1 MMRQTRVP
9 TRWALALALHVWI
22 MTAVHV
28 HAQAVRPTETPW
40 IVASDAATDL
50 WFHSLAV
57 LGVNGPGTLPF
68 YDAGYARDVAQE
80 KARRAIGP
88 SMLDRDADRL
98 RHAIMA
104 DSAFELLH
112 FLPLYLD
119 RMSLDG
125 LPRFLRQA
133 AAPDPPPLAPQEV
146 VKALRSA
153 LSSGDQRAVLMSLA
167 DAIEDERR
175 TFFEGYASSQADA
188 RLGRRRVL
196 QARWDERF
204 ASPLT
209 PVFRAIGVTRGVLL
223 VSPSLG
229 PEGRVVSLGTAGLIV
244 AVADRADSPTSDAPL
259 LASIRE
265 LCFPLLQRIA
275 AIDPIASAHAA
286 RGADE
291 SSRAAVRC
299 GAQLV
304 DTFMPS
310 SSSEYRALFLDA
322 RPRESEAGYRQRF
335 DRRFQTDAATLRAV
349 SQEIARVASRAEGS
363 LP

>member
-1 MMRQTRVP
+1 MMRQPLVS
-9 TRWALALALHVWI
+9 TRWALAVALQVST

-28 HAQAVRPTETPW
+28 HAQAVRATETPW

-68 YDAGYARDVAQE
+68 YDAGYARTVSRE
-80 KARRAIGP
+80 KAGRGIAP
-88 SMLDRDADRL
+88 SVLDRDGERL

-119 RMSLDG
+119 RMSPEG

-133 AAPDPPPLAPQEV
+133 AAPNPGPLAPQEV
-146 VKALRSA
+146 VTALRSA
-153 LSSGDQRAVLMSLA
+153 LSASVERAVLTDLA
-167 DAIEDERR
+167 DAIEDEWQ
-175 TFFEGYASSQADA
+175 TYFEGYVSSQATA
-188 RLGRRRVL
+188 RLARRSVV

-204 ASPLT
+204 APQLA
-209 PVFRAIGVTRGVLL
+209 PVFRVLGVSRGILL
-223 VSPSLG
+223 TSPSLG
-229 PEGRVVSLGTAGLIV
+229 PEGRVVSLGTAGMIV
-244 AVADRADSPTSDAPL
+244 AVADGGGIASSDAPL
-259 LASIRE
+259 LALVRE

-275 AIDPIASAHAA
+275 AIDPIARAHAA

-304 DTFMPS
+304 DTLMPS
-310 SSSEYRALFLDA
+310 SSTEYRALFLDA
-322 RPRESEAGYRQRF
+322 RPGESETGYRQRF

-349 SQEIARVASRAEGS
+349 SREIARVASKAEGS
-363 LP
+363 SP